1 MNFSKIP
8 SPCFVLDEYQ
18 LRQNLDIISHIRHET
33 GVQIVLAVKGF
44 ALWHVFPMLQQYL
57 DGAAASSYY
66 EARLSM
72 EEMKTL
78 AQTYAVVY
86 FPNDFDKLMSLSS
99 HITFNSLSECQKY
112 TPSVCGFKKHKISLG
127 LRINPE
133 FSVITNKK
141 HDPTQPGSRLGIDLK
156 HLENGLPEGV
166 EGLHVHCLAESNAV
180 ETVQLLTVLE
190 EKLALF
196 LPNLKWINLG
206 GGHLLTQKN
215 YDLAFLIQNL
225 NTFKQKYPHI
235 QLILEPSTA
244 IGFDTGY
251 LRTTILDIV
260 QNKGI
265 QTLITDISF
274 LAHLP
279 DSLEMPLK
287 PHIKGA
293 VLGKSGQF
301 VYQIGGI
308 SCLTNDFLP
317 AYSFSK
323 PMNIGDTLIF
333 QNAMNYT
340 MVKSTFFNGVKHPS
354 IGVWR
359 ENGEFELIRQ
369 FDYSDYKKRLS

>member
-1 MNFSKIP
+1 M
-8 SPCFVLDEYQ
+8 
-18 LRQNLDIISHIRHET
+18 
-33 GVQIVLAVKGF
+33 
-44 ALWHVFPMLQQYL
+44 
-57 DGAAASSYY
+57 
-66 EARLSM
+66 
-72 EEMKTL
+72 
-78 AQTYAVVY
+78 
-86 FPNDFDKLMSLSS
+86 
-99 HITFNSLSECQKY
+99 
-112 TPSVCGFKKHKISLG
+112 G

-133 FSVITNKK
+133 FSTIRNPK
-141 HDPTQPGSRLGIDLK
+141 HDPTQPGSRLGIDLNQLK
-156 HLENGLPEGV
+156 NGLPEGV

-180 ETVQLLTVLE
+180 ETIQLLAFLE
-190 EKLALF
+190 EKLQPF
-196 LPNLKWINLG
+196 LPNLKWLNLG

-244 IGFDTGY
+244 IGFDTGC
-251 LRTTILDIV
+251 LRTTVLDIV

-265 QTLITDISF
+265 QTLIIDISF

-287 PHIKGA
+287 PQIKGA
-293 VLGKSGQF
+293 VLGKMGQF

-308 SCLTNDFLP
+308 SCFENDFLP

-333 QNAMNYT
+333 ENAMNYT

-354 IGVWR
+354 IGIWR

>member
-1 MNFSKIP
+1 MNFSEIP
-8 SPCFVLDEYQ
+8 SPCFVLDEYR
-18 LRQNLDIISHIRHET
+18 LRQNLDIISHIRRKT
-33 GVQIVLAVKGF
+33 GVQIILAVKGF
-44 ALWHVFPMLQQYL
+44 ALWRVFPMFQQYL

-66 EARLSM
+66 EARLCV

-78 AQTYAVVY
+78 AQTYSVVY
-86 FPNDFDKLMSLSS
+86 FEEDFDKIMSFSS
-99 HITFNSLSECQKY
+99 HITFNSLTEYQKY
-112 TPSVCGFKKHKISLG
+112 TPSVKNFKKHKISIG

-133 FSVITNKK
+133 FSVITNQK

-156 HLENGLPEGV
+156 HLENGLPEGI
-166 EGLHVHCLAESNAV
+166 EGLHVHCLAESNAI

-190 EKLALF
+190 KKLALF

-215 YDLAFLIQNL
+215 YDLPFLIQKL
-225 NTFKQKYPHI
+225 SVFKEKHPHI

-244 IGFDTGY
+244 IGFDAGC
-251 LRTTILDIV
+251 LRTTVLDIV
-260 QNKGI
+260 QKKGI

-317 AYSFSK
+317 EYSFSK
-323 PMNIGDTLIF
+323 PMDIGDTLIF
-333 QNAMNYT
+333 ENAINYT

-359 ENGEFELIRQ
+359 ENGEFELLKQ
-369 FDYSDYKKRLS
+369 FDYVDYKNRLS